1 MYICISEF
9 PFYRISI
16 LLVCKFS
23 LISQGML
30 AILLSM
36 RKVRVSI
43 LLREDLL
50 VGFRSRG
57 LTSLSG
63 AIEEF
68 LEVFLSAI
76 PSENRKRSAKETREL
91 VRRFLEGRSVQETPS
106 TQQELLQQ
114 LMSLL
119 QTLQTSSQPSQ
130 TFQPQPS
137 PSPSPQPQYQPP
149 PTQWAPQ
156 YQPQSQS
163 QWEPQYQPK
172 PQPQHH
178 QPQPQPKQTVQEQ
191 KPKPR
196 ISAKEFLRAI
206 REHAIEHGVPPE
218 LVDYERIL
226 EEARREAE
234 EE

>member
-1 MYICISEF
+1 
-9 PFYRISI
+9 
-16 LLVCKFS
+16 
-23 LISQGML
+23 ML

-36 RKVRVSI
+36 RKARLSI

-76 PSENRKRSAKETREL
+76 PSENRKKSAKETREL
-91 VRRFLEGRSVQETPS
+91 VRRFLEGRPIQESPS
-106 TQQELLQQ
+106 NQQELLQQ
-114 LMSLL
+114 LMSLI
-119 QTLQTSSQPSQ
+119 QTLQTPSQPPQTFRPQPQQTSQ
-130 TFQPQPS
+130 TS
-137 PSPSPQPQYQPP
+137 PPPSPQTQYQQL
-149 PTQWAPQ
+149 T
-156 YQPQSQS
+156 
-163 QWEPQYQPK
+163 QPK
-172 PQPQHH
+172 P
-178 QPQPQPKQTVQEQ
+178 TVQEQ

-196 ISAKEFLRAI
+196 ISAKEFLRAV

-234 EE
+234 EER

>member
-1 MYICISEF
+1 
-9 PFYRISI
+9 
-16 LLVCKFS
+16 
-23 LISQGML
+23 ML

-36 RKVRVSI
+36 RKARLSI

-76 PSENRKRSAKETREL
+76 PPENRKRSAKETREL
-91 VRRFLEGRSVQETPS
+91 VRRFLKGRPVQDSPS
-106 TQQELLQQ
+106 NQQELLQQ
-114 LMSLL
+114 LMSFI
-119 QTLQTSSQPSQ
+119 QTLQTPSQPSQ
-130 TFQPQPS
+130 AFRPQPQQTFQPS
-137 PSPSPQPQYQPP
+137 PPPSPQPQYQPP
-149 PTQWAPQ
+149 P
-156 YQPQSQS
+156 S
-163 QWEPQYQPK
+163 
-172 PQPQHH
+172 
-178 QPQPQPKQTVQEQ
+178 QPQPQYQQPPQPKPTVQEQ
-191 KPKPR
+191 KPKPK
-196 ISAKEFLRAI
+196 ISTREILRAV

-234 EE
+234 EDEEK

>member
-1 MYICISEF
+1 
-9 PFYRISI
+9 
-16 LLVCKFS
+16 
-23 LISQGML
+23 ML

-36 RKVRVSI
+36 RKARLSI

-76 PSENRKRSAKETREL
+76 PSENRKKSAKETREL
-91 VRRFLEGRSVQETPS
+91 VRRFLEGRPVQDSPS

-114 LMSLL
+114 LMSLI
-119 QTLQTSSQPSQ
+119 QTLQTPSQPSQ
-130 TFQPQPS
+130 TFRPQPQQTFQP
-137 PSPSPQPQYQPP
+137 PPPPSPQPQSQ
-149 PTQWAPQ
+149 PQ
-156 YQPQSQS
+156 YQPQPQS
-163 QWEPQYQPK
+163 QPPTQPK
-172 PQPQHH
+172 P
-178 QPQPQPKQTVQEQ
+178 TVQEQ

-196 ISAKEFLRAI
+196 ISTREILRAV

-226 EEARREAE
+226 EEARREAQE

>member
-1 MYICISEF
+1 
-9 PFYRISI
+9 
-16 LLVCKFS
+16 
-23 LISQGML
+23 ML

-36 RKVRVSI
+36 RKARLSI

-68 LEVFLSAI
+68 LEAFLSAI

-91 VRRFLEGRSVQETPS
+91 VKRFLEGRPVQESPS
-106 TQQELLQQ
+106 LQPELLQQ
-114 LMSLL
+114 LMTLI
-119 QTLQTSSQPSQ
+119 QTLQTPSQPSQ
-130 TFQPQPS
+130 TFRPQPQQTFQP
-137 PSPSPQPQYQPP
+137 PPPPSPQPQYQPP
-149 PTQWAPQ
+149 P
-156 YQPQSQS
+156 S
-163 QWEPQYQPK
+163 
-172 PQPQHH
+172 
-178 QPQPQPKQTVQEQ
+178 QPQPQYQSPPQPKPTVQEQ

-196 ISAKEFLRAI
+196 ISAKEFLRAV

-234 EE
+234 EEE

>member
-1 MYICISEF
+1 
-9 PFYRISI
+9 
-16 LLVCKFS
+16 
-23 LISQGML
+23 ML

-43 LLREDLL
+43 LLREDLW

-57 LTSLSG
+57 LTNLSG
-63 AIEEF
+63 AVEEF
-68 LEVFLSAI
+68 LEAFLSSL
-76 PSENRKRSAKETREL
+76 PTEHRRRNAKETREL
-91 VRRFLEGRSVQETPS
+91 VRRFLEGRPVQEGPS
-106 TQQELLQQ
+106 TQHELLQQ
-114 LMSLL
+114 LMSLI

-130 TFQPQPS
+130 TLRPQPQQTFQPS
-137 PSPSPQPQYQPP
+137 PPPSPQPQYQPP
-149 PTQWAPQ
+149 PSQPQPQ
-156 YQPQSQS
+156 YQP
-163 QWEPQYQPK
+163 PPQPK
-172 PQPQHH
+172 P
-178 QPQPQPKQTVQEQ
+178 TVQEQ

-196 ISAKEFLRAI
+196 ISAKEFLRAV

>member
-1 MYICISEF
+1 
-9 PFYRISI
+9 
-16 LLVCKFS
+16 
-23 LISQGML
+23 ML

-36 RKVRVSI
+36 RKARLSI

-76 PSENRKRSAKETREL
+76 PSENRRRNAKETREL
-91 VRRFLEGRSVQETPS
+91 VRSFLEGRPVQDSPG

-114 LMSLL
+114 LMSLI
-119 QTLQTSSQPSQ
+119 QTLQTPSQPPQTFRPQPQQ
-130 TFQPQPS
+130 TFQPP
-137 PSPSPQPQYQPP
+137 PPPSPQPQPP
-149 PTQWAPQ
+149 PP
-156 YQPQSQS
+156 SQR
-163 QWEPQYQPK
+163 EPQYQPK
-172 PQPQHH
+172 WEPQPQYQ
-178 QPQPQPKQTVQEQ
+178 QPPQPKPTVQEQ
-191 KPKPR
+191 KPKPKV
-196 ISAKEFLRAI
+196 SVKEILRAA

-234 EE
+234 EEEG

>member
-1 MYICISEF
+1 
-9 PFYRISI
+9 
-16 LLVCKFS
+16 
-23 LISQGML
+23 ML

-36 RKVRVSI
+36 RKARLSI

-68 LEVFLSAI
+68 LEGFLSAI
-76 PSENRKRSAKETREL
+76 PSENRRRNAKETREL
-91 VRRFLEGRSVQETPS
+91 VRRFLEGRPVQESPS
-106 TQQELLQQ
+106 TQQEILQQ

-119 QTLQTSSQPSQ
+119 QTLQTPSQPPQTFRPQPQQ
-130 TFQPQPS
+130 TFQPPT
-137 PSPSPQPQYQPP
+137 PPSPQPQYQPP
-149 PTQWAPQ
+149 PSQPQPQ
-156 YQPQSQS
+156 YQPQH
-163 QWEPQYQPK
+163 QPK
-172 PQPQHH
+172 P
-178 QPQPQPKQTVQEQ
+178 TVQEQ
-191 KPKPR
+191 KPKPKV
-196 ISAKEFLRAI
+196 SVKEILRAA

-234 EE
+234 EEEK

>member
-1 MYICISEF
+1 
-9 PFYRISI
+9 
-16 LLVCKFS
+16 
-23 LISQGML
+23 ML

-36 RKVRVSI
+36 RKARLSI

-76 PSENRKRSAKETREL
+76 PSENRKKSAKETREL
-91 VRRFLEGRSVQETPS
+91 VRSFLEGRPIQDSPS

-114 LMSLL
+114 LMSLI
-119 QTLQTSSQPSQ
+119 QTLQTPSQPSQ
-130 TFQPQPS
+130 TFRPQPQQTSQTS
-137 PSPSPQPQYQPP
+137 PPPSPQPQYQPP
-149 PTQWAPQ
+149 SQT
-156 YQPQSQS
+156 QPQHQ
-163 QWEPQYQPK
+163 PPPQPK
-172 PQPQHH
+172 P
-178 QPQPQPKQTVQEQ
+178 TVQEQ
-191 KPKPR
+191 KPKPK
-196 ISAKEFLRAI
+196 ISTREILRAV

-226 EEARREAE
+226 EEARREAQE